1 MPAASAAAA
10 AAALMVNGTHHV
22 TALLLYCC
30 GGGGAPA
37 RGSAKSV
44 GSKRSHVTQAVR
56 QAGRQ
61 AGRQAAATTAGS
73 DLPRHRCSAEADCCT
88 YGLPPC
94 SRSYYMAVSPH
105 GSL

>member
-1 MPAASAAAA
+1 MPAASSA

-30 GGGGAPA
+30 CGVGAPA

-44 GSKRSHVTQAVR
+44 GSKRSHVM

-61 AGRQAAATTAGS
+61 AGRQAGS
-73 DLPRHRCSAEADCCT
+73 GNNCRQ
-88 YGLPPC
+88 
-94 SRSYYMAVSPH
+94 
-105 GSL
+105 